1 TEFASYAIPTIV
13 GEIKRHFRDQGWSVR
28 VPRRLKELH
37 VTIGGAT
44 AELSQKLG
52 RAPNATELSAHL
64 GIPRDEVLEGMRA
77 ANAYRSSSL
86 DETSGE
92 DSTSLANKLGEE
104 DPGLENVEYR
114 ETLQP
119 LLAELPARER
129 GIVVM
134 RFFGGM
140 TQSQIAAEIGISQM
154 HVSRLLAATLRKL
167 RSQLRAP
174 QPG

>member
-1 TEFASYAIPTIV
+1 
-13 GEIKRHFRDQGWSVR
+13 
-28 VPRRLKELH
+28 
-37 VTIGGAT
+37 
-44 AELSQKLG
+44 
-52 RAPNATELSAHL
+52 
-64 GIPRDEVLEGMRA
+64 MRA

-92 DSTSLANKLGEE
+92 DSTSLANRLGEE

-119 LLAELPARER
+119 LLAELPSRER

-140 TQSQIAAEIGISQM
+140 TQSQIATKIGISQM
-154 HVSRLLAATLRKL
+154 HVSRLLASTLRKL
-167 RSQLRAP
+167 RTQLRAP
-174 QPG
+174 QPS